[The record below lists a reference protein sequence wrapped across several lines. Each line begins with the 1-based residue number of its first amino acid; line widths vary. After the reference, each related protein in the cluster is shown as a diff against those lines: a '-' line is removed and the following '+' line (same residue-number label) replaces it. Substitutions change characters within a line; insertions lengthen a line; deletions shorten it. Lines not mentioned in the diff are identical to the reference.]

1 MAFSLLTTVVA
12 LLESPV
18 SAMGSRSCVRAS
30 SPLSTRLDNTAL
42 LSRRSL
48 LSTAAT
54 AAAVIA
60 ATPALPSFA
69 EATLV
74 TRQQAYTRYVPRI
87 ERGRDFWAGGPRKYI
102 ASSDWAAIQR
112 EFEPLGKNKGGAIP
126 KFFGPMRLYAS
137 SFSSKTISD
146 KTLAME
152 EAVDELAEAATSLQ
166 IAADGTIK
174 DTGLFSFLGGKK
186 TMDEGSRSKLAQD
199 AYKKGVLAFNK
210 YIEIGNDGLG
220 ISFAPMDTI
229 D

>member
-1 MAFSLLTTVVA
+1 MALALLTTAAA
-12 LLESPV
+12 LLEPPV
-18 SAMGSRSCVRAS
+18 PAASRRPCVRAS
-30 SPLSTRLDNTAL
+30 SPLSMGCDDATL

-48 LSTAAT
+48 LSTAAAAVAAT
-54 AAAVIA
+54 AAA
-60 ATPALPSFA
+60 PALPSFA
-69 EATLV
+69 ESTLV

-87 ERGRDFWAGGPRKYI
+87 ERGRDFWAGGLRKYI
-102 ASSDWAAIQR
+102 ASGDWAAIQR
-112 EFEPLGKNKGGAIP
+112 ELEPLGKNKGGAIP
-126 KFFGPMRLYAS
+126 KFFGPMRLWAS
-137 SFSSKTISD
+137 SFSGKTISD

-166 IAADGTIK
+166 IAADGKVK

-186 TMDEGSRSKLAQD
+186 TMDDSSRSKLAQD

-220 ISFAPMDTI
+220 LSFAPIDTI

>member
-1 MAFSLLTTVVA
+1 MGGAEGAAAPPGASQVDPSYGSSGSWLARGTVPPIA
-12 LLESPV
+12 
-18 SAMGSRSCVRAS
+18 SASYPSHG
-30 SPLSTRLDNTAL
+30 
-42 LSRRSL
+42 
-48 LSTAAT
+48 AT
-54 AAAVIA
+54 AGAAGA
-60 ATPALPSFA
+60 AGSGGA
-69 EATLV
+69 EA
-74 TRQQAYTRYVPRI
+74 
-87 ERGRDFWAGGPRKYI
+87 DKGGAQLEGAP
-102 ASSDWAAIQR
+102 A